1 MELKSIAVGVVAT
14 LLVLSAVGAGAFVAV
29 NGLPSNNQADA
40 NESGHDHS
48 SHEHSTT
55 PTSTAEPVNEDEVP
69 EDVKASLAGAKA
81 LKANLSDTDTFENA
95 SVSITKQGEVV
106 VHYNSQASNGQE
118 LKNEMA
124 QVAYHYSDVM
134 GEHNETG
141 GLQVRANGVKLMVSS
156 DAAVAHSND
165 KLKDNAYEQTFHW
178 GSYQHAGESG
188 DN

>member
-14 LLVLSAVGAGAFVAV
+14 LLVLSAIGAGAFVAV
-29 NGLPSNNQADA
+29 NGLPSNNQADT
-40 NESGHDHS
+40 SGHDHS
-48 SHEHSTT
+48 SHNHGEQT
-55 PTSTAEPVNEDEVP
+55 PTSTAETVSEDEVP
-69 EDVKASLAGAKA
+69 DDVKASLAGAKA
-81 LKANLSDTDTFENA
+81 LKANLSETDTFENA

-124 QVAYHYSDVM
+124 QVAYHYSDVV

-178 GSYQHAGESG
+178 GSYQSAGQSG